1 VLKSNLRKKLIN
13 KRRLKNKKKANT
25 LISTFYR
32 LIDNYD
38 LNNKVIGGYYPVN
51 YEIDD
56 LDLLRNLQ
64 KKKISIS
71 LPAIGKNFNMN
82 FYSWSFNN
90 ILYPNKYG
98 IPEPEKKK
106 LVYPDILLVPLVAFD
121 KRMYRLGYGGGFYDR
136 YIEKLLKKKKS
147 LLVGLAYSFQKI
159 VRVPNNKHDKK
170 LDTIITEKYI
180 LR

>member
-1 VLKSNLRKKLIN
+1 MLKSNLRKKLIN
-13 KRRLKNKKKANT
+13 KRRLKNKKKANA
-25 LISTFYR
+25 LISTFYK

-98 IPEPEKKK
+98 IPEPEKK
-106 LVYPDILLVPLVAFD
+106 
-121 KRMYRLGYGGGFYDR
+121 
-136 YIEKLLKKKKS
+136 
-147 LLVGLAYSFQKI
+147 
-159 VRVPNNKHDKK
+159 N
-170 LDTIITEKYI
+170 
-180 LR
+180 